1 VSGIVL
7 QLSDV
12 TDLEGRSFVGV
23 SLADGRVRPFQCTAD
38 DPEFQA
44 LNHAVLDGS
53 SVKLAGERLFAALGT
68 HPDVGQYL
76 QTALQTEAG
85 NRYPV
90 LIALTALVGPEAL
103 PWEALCSPAGDFFGL
118 DERFSL
124 ARTVPRKDAV
134 STVCEL
140 EPPLRIAAVLSCL
153 DISAAGELDALRAAI
168 KKVGTD
174 HVRLL
179 VVASEEELIVKLRAE
194 MEEKTAPELS
204 GVELIPPEL
213 SDLQDL
219 IADFKPHLLHFF
231 CHGSRQ
237 GSPHIALALKSDWR
251 AAPPRTS
258 SLGVEAADF
267 RKFKRDTD
275 DTPWLLVLN
284 CCEGAA
290 VGAEADTHSLTF
302 SVAQAGVSAAV
313 VGMRE
318 PVSSDTANLLTKALY
333 TKLLTD
339 LTERFNEAAESVKSL
354 DWPCLVVAAR
364 DRLARAR
371 PGLVL
376 SEAAASTKE
385 WTLPVVYVR
394 PQEFSLKVRPTRVVD
409 EEAARVARLE
419 IQMLLELLVKMTP
432 DQAPALRDEAKARI
446 KVLSDNFGIDLA
458 IPMGGP

>member
-1 VSGIVL
+1 
-7 QLSDV
+7 
-12 TDLEGRSFVGV
+12 
-23 SLADGRVRPFQCTAD
+23 
-38 DPEFQA
+38 
-44 LNHAVLDGS
+44 
-53 SVKLAGERLFAALGT
+53 
-68 HPDVGQYL
+68 
-76 QTALQTEAG
+76 
-85 NRYPV
+85 
-90 LIALTALVGPEAL
+90 
-103 PWEALCSPAGDFFGL
+103 
-118 DERFSL
+118 
-124 ARTVPRKDAV
+124 
-134 STVCEL
+134 
-140 EPPLRIAAVLSCL
+140 
-153 DISAAGELDALRAAI
+153 
-168 KKVGTD
+168 
-174 HVRLL
+174 
-179 VVASEEELIVKLRAE
+179 

-219 IADFKPHLLHFF
+219 IAHFKPHLLHFF

-318 PVSSDTANLLTKALY
+318 PVSSDTANLLTKSLY